1 MRVQVG
7 GGGHLDGGGADNH
20 RLIIAKDGLVPL
32 LQRAVSRER
41 FDDLFCASSI
51 PRPPCPF
58 KESIKN
64 PVRPHAR
71 LKKWGYVAPFL
82 EMKMARANLGSISV
96 EALLELRDE
105 IGKVLTQRAV

>member
-41 FDDLFCASSI
+41 RARRGFFCWDWIRGDAKGYLHRVPGVPVQSLYEWIGIRLGKVISATNRRGEASS
-51 PRPPCPF
+51 
-58 KESIKN
+58 
-64 PVRPHAR
+64 
-71 LKKWGYVAPFL
+71 
-82 EMKMARANLGSISV
+82 
-96 EALLELRDE
+96 
-105 IGKVLTQRAV
+105 